1 LLPLK
6 EVAEFSK
13 KLVTSKSDDLIFLGL
28 ENIESNTG
36 IFVPSE
42 EKKKSFG
49 TALTFEKGDV
59 LFPKL
64 RPYLNK
70 VYLAEFDGVCSTEF
84 YVLKAKKCD
93 RMYLFWFLN
102 SQLVVNQ
109 TSYLMTGNTLPRLQT
124 EEVENLLIPLP
135 PIQIQ
140 NKIIEQM
147 KQIKEARKLKETE
160 AQQLLDSINDY
171 VLDELGIKLPE
182 LEDKMVYIVNYNEV
196 KGKRIDAYYYQPKFE
211 KVEKFLKG
219 GKYEIEQLGKFI
231 VDLKMGCS
239 LPPDKRGVPEVPY
252 ILGKNLRHGY
262 LDLSELEYIS
272 NVNNEKFKSSIVHE
286 NDILFSVRG
295 AYIGKVAVVEKEI
308 AGANIINNI
317 VKITLS
323 NKLNPR
329 FVSAFL
335 NSEIEQQ
342 LIYRDV
348 WGGAQPGFTNENIKS
363 LKIPLPPLSVQDKI
377 AEEVKSRMQKAEQ
390 LQKEAKELL
399 ENAKEEIEKLIL
411 GE

>member
-1 LLPLK
+1 
-6 EVAEFSK
+6 
-13 KLVTSKSDDLIFLGL
+13 
-28 ENIESNTG
+28 
-36 IFVPSE
+36 
-42 EKKKSFG
+42 
-49 TALTFEKGDV
+49 
-59 LFPKL
+59 
-64 RPYLNK
+64 
-70 VYLAEFDGVCSTEF
+70 
-84 YVLKAKKCD
+84 
-93 RMYLFWFLN
+93 
-102 SQLVVNQ
+102 
-109 TSYLMTGNTLPRLQT
+109 
-124 EEVENLLIPLP
+124 
-135 PIQIQ
+135 
-140 NKIIEQM
+140 
-147 KQIKEARKLKETE
+147 
-160 AQQLLDSINDY
+160 
-171 VLDELGIKLPE
+171 
-182 LEDKMVYIVNYNEV
+182 
-196 KGKRIDAYYYQPKFE
+196 
-211 KVEKFLKG
+211 VEKFLKG

-231 VDLKMGCS
+231 VDLKVGCS

>member
-1 LLPLK
+1 
-6 EVAEFSK
+6 
-13 KLVTSKSDDLIFLGL
+13 
-28 ENIESNTG
+28 
-36 IFVPSE
+36 
-42 EKKKSFG
+42 
-49 TALTFEKGDV
+49 
-59 LFPKL
+59 
-64 RPYLNK
+64 
-70 VYLAEFDGVCSTEF
+70 
-84 YVLKAKKCD
+84 
-93 RMYLFWFLN
+93 
-102 SQLVVNQ
+102 
-109 TSYLMTGNTLPRLQT
+109 MTGNTLPRLQT